1 MKRAPFFAGTNDLIL
16 DAKNRLSIPAQVRKS
31 FDSSDEGTL
40 FVTLKESILRMYTM
54 GHFRR
59 TFKKEISSGLLPVE
73 LQKSFTYLRL
83 SLGAEVEC
91 DAQGRVVLPDS
102 ILKLAGLGKDGPR
115 EVTLVGAQDHLQI
128 FARETWSAL
137 REKVTAQREMI
148 DNVAK
153 ELLAPLTHGNKT
165 PPQTTVK

>member
-1 MKRAPFFAGTNDLIL
+1 LKRAPFFPGTYDLIL

-31 FDSSDEGTL
+31 FDSADEGTL

-59 TFKKEISSGLLPVE
+59 TFKKETSSGLLPSE
-73 LQKSFTYLRL
+73 LQKNYVYLRL
-83 SLGAEVEC
+83 SHGAEVEC

-137 REKVTAQREMI
+137 SKTVIAQREMI
-148 DNVAK
+148 DTVAK
-153 ELLAPLTHGNKT
+153 ELLAPLTRGNQT
-165 PPQTTVK
+165 PSQTTVK